1 LTPELKRKPQ
11 RDLSEIRSL
20 RTNVLPCTHTEI
32 EAVLRSMSVGWWMV
46 CVCVGSVVGSWSY
59 WLAEKGKESSALC
72 VWFWWLWTARGF
84 LLLVGGS
91 LVLSLSRLFSLWPA
105 CVCASPPPQS
115 SLTTSSLRSPSP
127 LHPFSPMT
135 TNVLVVSA
143 EKRNTFT
150 VRPYLHI
157 SLSYLP
163 SSRHFLPPLPRRSL
177 DISAS
182 EILLGMTH

>member
-1 LTPELKRKPQ
+1 
-11 RDLSEIRSL
+11 
-20 RTNVLPCTHTEI
+20 
-32 EAVLRSMSVGWWMV
+32 
-46 CVCVGSVVGSWSY
+46 
-59 WLAEKGKESSALC
+59 
-72 VWFWWLWTARGF
+72 
-84 LLLVGGS
+84 
-91 LVLSLSRLFSLWPA
+91 
-105 CVCASPPPQS
+105 
-115 SLTTSSLRSPSP
+115 
-127 LHPFSPMT
+127 MT